1 VPRRSALDR
10 VRAICLAFPEAGEK
24 TGHGRPVFHV
34 LGKTFVMFM
43 DNHHNDGR
51 LAIWC
56 NASDGAQEVLVRA
69 RPERYFVPPYVGHRG
84 WIGMRL
90 EGVNWSEVGAIIED
104 AYRAAAPNR
113 LLARLPAS
121 ASSQE

>member
-1 VPRRSALDR
+1 MPRKTPEDR
-10 VRAICLAFPEAGEK
+10 VRALCLALPEAYEK
-24 TGHGRPVFHV
+24 TGHGRPTFHV
-34 LGKTFVMFM
+34 RKGKSFVMFM

-56 NASDGAQEVLVRA
+56 NAEPGAQDVLVRA

-90 EGVNWSEVGAIIED
+90 EDTDWGEVASIIED
-104 AYRAAAPNR
+104 AWRAAAPKR
-113 LLARLPAS
+113 LLDTITS
-121 ASSQE
+121 AG